1 MGWIFR
7 AVLSS
12 SFSFLAAVF
21 KRPLLLESLFPCR
34 FQSVFHKDSIFNTEC
49 AVLSVFRQKSTC
61 LNVEHWAD
69 SFLAQRASCRWKE
82 SHTSDFYNA
91 FYHPPPSPLR
101 LMPIHLRLKDGF
113 CPKQFLHRCWY
124 SDLHNH
130 VSPPFAF
137 ITIAIIAEDVSAHI
151 IGLFR
156 RLCSMIGQ
164 EMFTILQKGRLKNI

>member
-1 MGWIFR
+1 
-7 AVLSS
+7 
-12 SFSFLAAVF
+12 
-21 KRPLLLESLFPCR
+21 
-34 FQSVFHKDSIFNTEC
+34 
-49 AVLSVFRQKSTC
+49 
-61 LNVEHWAD
+61 
-69 SFLAQRASCRWKE
+69 
-82 SHTSDFYNA
+82 
-91 FYHPPPSPLR
+91 
-101 LMPIHLRLKDGF
+101 MPIHLRLKDGF

-164 EMFTILQKGRLKNI
+164 EMFTILQKGRLKNISTEKWFFRRPLAPMRPARPYWVRRNRRRARDGCRCRTKRFSCPAFCGGEIVGGIVHHHAVGRVGLHGGAYGEVGRFGGFVEQAKIVRAEQCVEAVG

>member
-1 MGWIFR
+1 
-7 AVLSS
+7 
-12 SFSFLAAVF
+12 
-21 KRPLLLESLFPCR
+21 
-34 FQSVFHKDSIFNTEC
+34 
-49 AVLSVFRQKSTC
+49 
-61 LNVEHWAD
+61 
-69 SFLAQRASCRWKE
+69 
-82 SHTSDFYNA
+82 
-91 FYHPPPSPLR
+91 
-101 LMPIHLRLKDGF
+101 MPIHLRLKDGF

-164 EMFTILQKGRLKNI
+164 EMFTILQKGRLKNISTEKWFFRRPLAPMRPARPYWVRRNRRRARDGCRCRTKRFSCPAFLRRRDCRRNRPPSRSRLGRPSWRRIR